1 MLLGSHP
8 FRCHVL
14 CIRDF
19 CSDSFVDLNRDSLAN
34 LDLNEFESEAESV
47 LVWVTAQPRRK

>member
-8 FRCHVL
+8 FQCRIL
-14 CIRDF
+14 CIHNR
-19 CSDSFVDLNRDSLAN
+19 CGDSFVDLNSDGLAN

>member
-8 FRCHVL
+8 FHCRVL

-19 CSDSFVDLNRDSLAN
+19 CGDSFVDLRRDSLAN